1 MTSFLK
7 RLLGLESAG
16 PASAPDAVSQGDA
29 ARHRVPDPGQ
39 GGSADVQAA
48 LPEDLMSFEPIPYDA
63 AKKYARSEDPA
74 IRIALASRTDVPA
87 EILYFLSEDG
97 HAAVRRAVALNGSTP
112 ALAHLVLVEDQDDR
126 VRADLAFRI
135 ARLAPGLS
143 PDEHDRARQAAYRV
157 ISRLAQDQMVR
168 VRQILSEAIKDVIDA
183 PSDVIRKLARDVE
196 EVSAPVLE
204 YSPVLQDEDLLDIIA
219 ASPSPVMLSAISRRQ
234 RLCADVADAIA
245 ETDDTIAIADLLR
258 NTSAQ
263 IREETLD
270 HLIETAPDR
279 LEWHEPL
286 VRRPGLHRQAAMRL
300 AEFVAD
306 RWLQVLRDRRDLSPE
321 TLAEVKRVVHARL
334 HDGEPL
340 PAPEYRT
347 AAPAQPGSPLPE
359 ILHRVDV
366 SGWPHTRIEA
376 FRQAVEMYRRGDL
389 GGPVLLQAVKV
400 GDLEFVA
407 ASLDVLNHLMPGAAL
422 EAIRMASCK
431 AIAAL
436 VWHAALPPALSVQIQ
451 SRLARVA
458 PADVLTEAADLPF
471 GLTIA
476 EMEWQIE
483 MFAKRVENPHP

>member
-7 RLLGLESAG
+7 RLLGLEDVTA
-16 PASAPDAVSQGDA
+16 DAV
-29 ARHRVPDPGQ
+29 PE
-39 GGSADVQAA
+39 DVVSSGAFGKPAEGTAA
-48 LPEDLMSFEPIPYDA
+48 LPEDLMSFEPISYDA
-63 AKKYARSEDPA
+63 AKQYARSEDPA

-168 VRQILSEAIKDVIDA
+168 VRQILSEAIKGVIDA
-183 PSDVIRKLARDVE
+183 PSDVIRTLARDVE
-196 EVSAPVLE
+196 EVSTPVLE

-219 ASPSPVMLSAISRRQ
+219 ASPSSAMLSAISRRQ

-245 ETDDTIAIADLLR
+245 ETDDTVAIADLLR

-334 HDGEPL
+334 HEDDPL
-340 PAPEYRT
+340 PVPEYRT
-347 AAPAQPGSPLPE
+347 AVNASADAPLPE
-359 ILHRVDV
+359 ILHRIDV

-400 GDLEFVA
+400 GDIEFVA
-407 ASLDVLNHLMPGAAL
+407 ASLDVLNHLVPGASL

-458 PADVLTEAADLPF
+458 PADVLTESGDLPF
-471 GLTIA
+471 GLTIT

-483 MFAKRVENPHP
+483 MFAKRTETPHP

>member
-7 RLLGLESAG
+7 RLLGLEEAEAADGTALPLQVAGSAG
-16 PASAPDAVSQGDA
+16 YVLPSSLTDAPG
-29 ARHRVPDPGQ
+29 PN
-39 GGSADVQAA
+39 
-48 LPEDLMSFEPIPYDA
+48 LPEDLMSFEPISYDA
-63 AKKYARSEDPA
+63 AKSYARHDDPR

-87 EILYFLSEDG
+87 EILYFLSEDENP
-97 HAAVRRAVALNGSTP
+97 AVRRAVALNGSTP
-112 ALAHLVLVEDQDDR
+112 ALAHLVLAEDQDDR

-143 PDEHDRARQAAYRV
+143 PDEQDRARQAAYRV

-183 PSDVIRKLARDVE
+183 PSDVIRRLARDVE
-196 EVSAPVLE
+196 VVATPVLE

-219 ASPSPVMLSAISRRQ
+219 AGPTTATLSAISRRQ
-234 RLCADVADAIA
+234 RLCADVSDAIA
-245 ETDDTIAIADLLR
+245 ETDDSLAIADLLR

-270 HLIETAPDR
+270 HLIEAAPER

-286 VRRPGLHRQAAMRL
+286 VRRPGLHRTAANRL

-306 RWLQVLRDRRDLSPE
+306 RWLKVLRDRRDLSPE

-334 HDGEPL
+334 QDTPDSADSGVPARPKSDGAGLE
-340 PAPEYRT
+340 
-347 AAPAQPGSPLPE
+347 LPE

-366 SGWPHTRIEA
+366 TGWPTARIEA

-389 GGPVLLQAVKV
+389 GGPVLTQAIKV
-400 GDLEFVA
+400 GDIEFVA
-407 ASLDVLNHLMPGAAL
+407 ASLDVLNHLAPGASL
-422 EAIRMASCK
+422 GAIRMASAK
-431 AIAAL
+431 AIASL
-436 VWHAALPPALSVQIQ
+436 VWHATLPPALSVQIQ
-451 SRLARVA
+451 SRLARLA
-458 PADVLTEAADLPF
+458 PNDVLVETEDLPF
-471 GLTIA
+471 GLTIT

-483 MFAKRVENPHP
+483 MFAKRTDAGSV